1 MSNKEFIL
9 ESVQILNSL
18 TQEQYEE
25 VKAFMLIHCRGVYHV
40 SKIIFKIAE
49 ECRPKL
55 LEMK

>member
-1 MSNKEFIL
+1 MSNKEFII

-25 VKAFMLIHCRGVYHV
+25 VKAFMLIHCRDVYHV
-40 SKIIFKIAE
+40 SKIIFKIAD
-49 ECRPKL
+49 ECRTKL